1 MGREVIEFKRGNRVR
16 SISLGE
22 CGRVKTIYSDKIIL
36 VGFDD
41 DKEYEYLNDGRRCEK
56 TEFIDLELIESILEE
71 QPNLDDR
78 VLVWDKGDV
87 NKHKRHFKKFGDNGK
102 VVVFANG
109 FSSFTAT
116 EEDEF
121 EYDYYELVRVWK

>member
-1 MGREVIEFKRGNRVR
+1 MNKETIEFKRGNRVR

-22 CGRVKTIYSDKIIL
+22 FGRVKTIYSDKTIL
-36 VGFDD
+36 VRFDD
-41 DKEYEYLNDGRRCEK
+41 DMDYEYLNDGRRCEK
-56 TEFIDLELIESILEE
+56 TDFVDLELIESILEE

-87 NKHKRHFKKFGDNGK
+87 NKQKRHFKEFSDNGR
-102 VVVFANG
+102 VIVFSNG

-116 EEDEF
+116 DDDKA
-121 EYDYYELVRVWK
+121 EYDYYESVRAW